1 MAANALIAFLQHY
14 RHIPLPDQELIN
26 GAFEQHVYP
35 EGSVLLK
42 PGHISN
48 NLFFIV
54 KGVLRIMVTNE
65 KGVEI
70 THYFLKEDQFCTIL
84 NSFHNQVIAMESI
97 QAACDAEVLAIGRT
111 ALLKLYEQLPYLRTL
126 IDQITQQAL
135 IDKIAI
141 RNLYL
146 GHPSAQR
153 YRLFVERQ
161 TDIAQRVSM
170 ADTASY
176 LGITPQ
182 SLSRIRKN
190 LR

>member
-1 MAANALIAFLQHY
+1 MAANALIAFLQQY

-26 GAFEQHVYP
+26 GAFEQHVFP
-35 EGSVLLK
+35 EGSVLFG

-48 NLFFIV
+48 NLFFIT

-153 YRLFVERQ
+153 YCLFVERQ

>member
-1 MAANALIAFLQHY
+1 
-14 RHIPLPDQELIN
+14 
-26 GAFEQHVYP
+26 
-35 EGSVLLK
+35 
-42 PGHISN
+42 
-48 NLFFIV
+48 
-54 KGVLRIMVTNE
+54 MVTNE

-84 NSFHNQVIAMESI
+84 NSFHNQVIATESI
-97 QAACDAEVLAIGRT
+97 QAACDAEVLAVSRT
-111 ALLKLYEQLPYLRTL
+111 VLLNLYEQIPYLQPL
-126 IDQITQQAL
+126 IDKITQQAL
-135 IDKIAI
+135 IDKITI

-161 TDIAQRVSM
+161 ADIAQRVSM

-190 LR
+190 LC

>member
-1 MAANALIAFLQHY
+1 MAANAFLQQY

-26 GAFEQHVYP
+26 GAYEQHVYP
-35 EGSVLLK
+35 EGSVLFE

-48 NLFFIV
+48 KLFFIV

-65 KGVEI
+65 KGVDI

-111 ALLKLYEQLPYLRTL
+111 TLLKLYEQLPYLRTL

-161 TDIAQRVSM
+161 TAIAQRVSM